1 VVTCSV
7 SILCMYVER
16 NLIVICFRLL
26 RMENNRKFVTHVDRI
41 LAMSKAKMMDNN
53 ERQQNIQAIL
63 TDCQKQNTERRQN
76 IESKRQRNMERQHFV
91 QTQLGYNEL
100 LKPKLGNEKYADLTK
115 LLNYMPKVDQE
126 YYKSV
131 FG

>member
-1 VVTCSV
+1 
-7 SILCMYVER
+7 MYVER

-41 LAMSKAKMMDNN
+41 LAMSRAKMMDNN

-76 IESKRQRNMERQHFV
+76 IESKRQQNMERQHFV